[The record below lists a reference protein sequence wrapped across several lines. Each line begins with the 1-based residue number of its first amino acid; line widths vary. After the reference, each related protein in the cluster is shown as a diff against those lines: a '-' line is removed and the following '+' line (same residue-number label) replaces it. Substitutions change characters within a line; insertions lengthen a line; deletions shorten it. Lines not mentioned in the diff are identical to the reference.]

1 MQYKTLALG
10 LIQSHP
16 TLHRHL
22 RRTRRLMVAMD
33 AYATDLRTDYLL
45 RIELLTRSRP
55 DLDPPSRTAVALEQ
69 ALLDLQARLSAEAAL
84 LAHDPNP

>member
-10 LIQSHP
+10 LIRSQP

-22 RRTRRLMVAMD
+22 RRTRRLMPVLD
-33 AYATDLRTDYLL
+33 AHATDLRADHLS
-45 RIELLTRSRP
+45 RIDLLTRSRP

-84 LAHDPNP
+84 FAHDPNP

>member
-10 LIQSHP
+10 MIQSHP

-22 RRTRRLMVAMD
+22 RRTRRLMPALD
-33 AYATDLRTDYLL
+33 AHATDLRADHLS
-45 RIELLTRSRP
+45 RIDRLTWSRP

-69 ALLDLQARLSAEAAL
+69 ALLDLQARLSAEATL
-84 LAHDPNP
+84 LAHDP